1 MTWLY
6 VYLSLGTVEVEECPC
21 ASPMF
26 LDHEREMREMVAELG
41 AAQQRIVELESQ
53 FDECSELLTGAQRA
67 ERAFAE
73 AQQPTNF
80 AAKKPF
86 FVSSTSTQSVSPSPS
101 SSHSHRALESG
112 HCR

>member
-1 MTWLY
+1 M
-6 VYLSLGTVEVEECPC
+6 EECPC
-21 ASPMF
+21 ASPII

-53 FDECSELLTGAQRA
+53 FDECSELLSGAQRA
-67 ERAFAE
+67 ERAFTE
-73 AQQPTNF
+73 AQQQTNF
-80 AAKKPF
+80 AAKMPF
-86 FVSSTSTQSVSPSPS
+86 PFVSSTLTQRVSPSSS